1 MLIYDSEIIPT
12 VWYISHSLTTF
23 SIITLRF
30 SIHGTIDCGFLTN
43 CACFFNYLFISGE
56 NRNDVH
62 EKTIMI
68 VGATGSGKSTL
79 INAMANYILGMTWE
93 DKFRFT
99 LVNVEACEKE
109 REGDQV

>member
-1 MLIYDSEIIPT
+1 VCVLQYI
-12 VWYISHSLTTF
+12 YIS
-23 SIITLRF
+23 
-30 SIHGTIDCGFLTN
+30 GKKG
-43 CACFFNYLFISGE
+43 
-56 NRNDVH
+56 NDLH

-68 VGATGSGKSTL
+68 VGATGSGKTTL
-79 INAMANYILGMTWE
+79 INAMANYILGLTWE

>member
-1 MLIYDSEIIPT
+1 MCFIN
-12 VWYISHSLTTF
+12 YI
-23 SIITLRF
+23 
-30 SIHGTIDCGFLTN
+30 
-43 CACFFNYLFISGE
+43 FISGE
-56 NRNDVH
+56 DRKDWQE

-79 INAMANYILGMTWE
+79 INAMANYILGLTWE

-99 LVNVEACEKE
+99 LIDVEACEKE

>member
-1 MLIYDSEIIPT
+1 VRVSS
-12 VWYISHSLTTF
+12 VYIS
-23 SIITLRF
+23 
-30 SIHGTIDCGFLTN
+30 
-43 CACFFNYLFISGE
+43 ISGE
-56 NRNDVH
+56 NRNDVQ